1 MEWECMKEDLF
12 EKREQSIEM
21 IKTIQI
27 EWVWKGDIKWKTD
40 DGEYGN
46 GCLKKVNG
54 FVLNELIMIEM
65 PKP

>member
-1 MEWECMKEDLF
+1 M
-12 EKREQSIEM
+12 R
-21 IKTIQI
+21 QI
-27 EWVWKGDIKWKTD
+27 EWELKGDIKCKTD
-40 DGEYGN
+40 EGEYGN